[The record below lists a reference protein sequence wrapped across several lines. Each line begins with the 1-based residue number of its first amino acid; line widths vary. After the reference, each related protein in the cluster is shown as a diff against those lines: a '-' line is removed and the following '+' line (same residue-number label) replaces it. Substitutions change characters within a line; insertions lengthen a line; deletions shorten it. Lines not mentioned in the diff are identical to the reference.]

1 MLYLMACLL
10 LFTNLI
16 YYSYLITCHEI
27 NYSYPIKIK
36 GWIILKDKS
45 NVYLPSLRSYY
56 DPTNETCVNNPLIK
70 SDASINSCMDDPI
83 VANNI
88 ACNEFNYT
96 DDIYDD
102 SDV

>member
-1 MLYLMACLL
+1 MKHA
-10 LFTNLI
+10 
-16 YYSYLITCHEI
+16 S
-27 NYSYPIKIK
+27 
-36 GWIILKDKS
+36 
-45 NVYLPSLRSYY
+45 
-56 DPTNETCVNNPLIK
+56 LIK

>member
-36 GWIILKDKS
+36 GGIILKDKS

-70 SDASINSCMDDPI
+70 SDAL
-83 VANNI
+83 
-88 ACNEFNYT
+88 
-96 DDIYDD
+96 IYFLKSVFD
-102 SDV
+102 SGFLFKKSKYSLTENVKKPLS

>member
-1 MLYLMACLL
+1 M
-10 LFTNLI
+10 
-16 YYSYLITCHEI
+16 
-27 NYSYPIKIK
+27 
-36 GWIILKDKS
+36 KDKS

-96 DDIYDD
+96 DEEAENLLQEVQAEIMKK
-102 SDV
+102 SLAFELGEKK